1 MPFLVREADVRTA
14 ELPVNAFDRVMCR
27 AMLHQIADFAPPV
40 LAKMAAAAKPGGWL
54 FVQEPDFSLARTTE
68 PDAWARAWANLIEW
82 GRTQGVDWFIG
93 RRPGSPAATLPAR

>member
-14 ELPVNAFDRVMCR
+14 ELPMKPSIWSCAAECFHSDRRFC
-27 AMLHQIADFAPPV
+27 PPG
-40 LAKMAAAAKPGGWL
+40 AREDGGGRQTGRM

-68 PDAWARAWANLIEW
+68 PDAWARAWAKLIEW